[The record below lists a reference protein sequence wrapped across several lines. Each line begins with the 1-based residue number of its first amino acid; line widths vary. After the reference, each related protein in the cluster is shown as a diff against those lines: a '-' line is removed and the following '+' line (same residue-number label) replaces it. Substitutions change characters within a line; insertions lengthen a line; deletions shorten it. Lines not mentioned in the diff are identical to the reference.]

1 MEYEPA
7 KLIEDGSEWNRLV
20 ANGHS
25 YVGKFSY
32 GLSFGVLL
40 DCCGY
45 THDTLLLGE
54 FLQQGGMLAI
64 EFNPDEIADDFI
76 SSHCEQDADGSYWID
91 DVKNGVTRDEIISR
105 LQGVIDRLA
114 ALEVRDSHDDAE

>member
-7 KLIEDGSEWNRLV
+7 KLIDQDGGEWIRLV
-20 ANGHS
+20 AKGHS

-76 SSHCEQDADGSYWID
+76 EINCEKDEDGSSWID
-91 DVKNGVTRDEIISR
+91 PRSTETRDEIISK

-114 ALEVRDSHDDAE
+114 ALEVRKSHGDAE

>member
-7 KLIEDGSEWNRLV
+7 KLIEDGSSWIRLV

-25 YVGKFSY
+25 YVGKFDY

-45 THDTLLLGE
+45 TNDTLLLEE
-54 FLQQGGMLAI
+54 FLQKGGMLAI

-76 SSHCEQDADGSYWID
+76 EGHCEQDEGGSSWID
-91 DVKNGVTRDEIISR
+91 VKDGVTRDEIISR

-114 ALEVRDSHDDAE
+114 ALEVRDSHDDAK